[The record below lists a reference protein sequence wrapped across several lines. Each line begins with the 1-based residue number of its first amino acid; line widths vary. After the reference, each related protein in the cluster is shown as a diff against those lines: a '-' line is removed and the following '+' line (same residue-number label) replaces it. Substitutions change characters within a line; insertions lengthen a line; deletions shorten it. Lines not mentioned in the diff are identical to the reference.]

1 MAKKKDE
8 FYDKFAE
15 AFHDVVV
22 PVLED
27 MQGDIK
33 TMQGDINTMKG
44 DIKEIRG
51 DIEDINRSLDRVVN
65 RQVEHDVT
73 LNGHER
79 RIQKLEKATGN

>member
-15 AFHDVVV
+15 AFHDVVG

-33 TMQGDINTMKG
+33 TIQG
-44 DIKEIRG
+44 DIKEMKN
-51 DIEDINRSLDRVVN
+51 DIEDINRTLDRVVN

-79 RIQKLEKATGN
+79 RIKKLEKATGN